1 MGANHSITEVPVN
14 VNEPFELVEYN
25 QDIDKVK
32 ICKIYDEE
40 SKIIHFSPFTSK
52 DNSDNEQPIP
62 IELNSNSCEK
72 EDFYTDI
79 VPDFKD
85 QNRRKR
91 EKKIYRKRNKYIL
104 QYNLDKEVKN
114 GLQQIIHMKS
124 FDDLENYL
132 RQFILHNKS
141 VLTIDHRKK

>member
-14 VNEPFELVEYN
+14 INDPFEFVEYN

-32 ICKIYDEE
+32 ICNDYEE
-40 SKIIHFSPFTSK
+40 NNNKIIYFSPFTSK
-52 DNSDNEQPIP
+52 ENSDDEEINS
-62 IELNSNSCEK
+62 IEELGSL
-72 EDFYTDI
+72 YTDS

-104 QYNLDKEVKN
+104 QYDLDKEVKN

-124 FDDLENYL
+124 FNELENYL

-141 VLTIDHRKK
+141 VMTVDHRKK